1 MKYSAQ
7 GNERYPVYDA
17 IRELGRRFIVIIL
30 SWPPPFSC
38 SCKFFNNSHAGAI
51 PKKPAFRAFGDGPIL
66 FLSLSKI
73 QIFFFFA
80 KKVRKARENFLSRV
94 SKQEEIVC
102 NDRRHLLTVVG
113 SLGAWRAKHHELST
127 AYLRW

>member
-73 QIFFFFA
+73 QIFFFFFLCEESE
-80 KKVRKARENFLSRV
+80 KSKGKLSLSRF
-94 SKQEEIVC
+94 
-102 NDRRHLLTVVG
+102 
-113 SLGAWRAKHHELST
+113 
-127 AYLRW
+127 